1 LEKFMVIW
9 IIGLSGTGK
18 STLAVQVVE
27 RIRQSGS
34 KVVLL
39 DGDLI
44 RTLFGNDVDHTI
56 DGRRRNAER
65 LSVISKFLADQD
77 IHVVGAVLSIFPEW
91 RRWNRENIANY
102 SEVYIKAS
110 MQTLLRRDIKNLYA
124 KASKGEIVNVVGVD
138 IPFPEPENPDL
149 VIENDVDRL
158 DFHELTDR
166 IMSLHKVQ
174 DALSH
179 A

>member
-1 LEKFMVIW
+1 MVIW

-18 STLAVQVVE
+18 TTSASQVVE
-27 RIRQSGS
+27 RIRQLNG

-56 DGRRRNAER
+56 EGRRRNAER
-65 LSVISKFLADQD
+65 LSVLSKFLADQG
-77 IHVVGAVLSIFPEW
+77 IHVVAAVLSIFPEW
-91 RRWNRENIANY
+91 RRWNRENIPGY

-124 KASKGEIVNVVGVD
+124 RAARGEIINVVGVD
-138 IPFPEPENPDL
+138 IPFPEPENPEL

-158 DFHELTDR
+158 EFKELTDR
-166 IMSLHKVQ
+166 IMNLDTVRE
-174 DALSH
+174 ALGR

>member
-1 LEKFMVIW
+1 MVIW

-18 STLAVQVVE
+18 TTLATQVVE
-27 RIRQSGS
+27 RIRQLKG

-44 RTLFGNDVDHTI
+44 RDLFGNDVNHTI
-56 DGRRRNAER
+56 EGRRRNAER
-65 LSVISKFLADQD
+65 LSVLTKFLADQGV
-77 IHVVGAVLSIFPEW
+77 HVVAAVLSIFPEW
-91 RRWNRENIANY
+91 RRWNRENIADY
-102 SEVYIKAS
+102 SEVYLKAS

-124 KASKGEIVNVVGVD
+124 KAARGEIVDVVGVD

-149 VIENDVDRL
+149 VIENDVDLL
-158 DFHELTDR
+158 DFQKLTDK
-166 IMSLHKVQ
+166 IMSLETVQ
-174 DALSH
+174 LALSH

>member
-1 LEKFMVIW
+1 M
-9 IIGLSGTGK
+9 SGTGK
-18 STLAVQVVE
+18 TTLANQVVE
-27 RIRQSGS
+27 RIRQSNG

-56 DGRRRNAER
+56 EGRRRNAER
-65 LSVISKFLADQD
+65 LSVLSKFLADQG
-77 IHVVGAVLSIFPEW
+77 IHVVAAVLSIFPEW
-91 RRWNRENIANY
+91 RRWNRQNIPDY

-124 KASKGEIVNVVGVD
+124 RAARGEIVNVVGVD

-149 VIENDVDRL
+149 VIDNDVDRL
-158 DFHELTDR
+158 DFKELTDR
-166 IMSLHKVQ
+166 IMSI
-174 DALSH
+174 DAVREALGRE
-179 A
+179 

>member
-1 LEKFMVIW
+1 MVIW

-18 STLAVQVVE
+18 TTLASQVVE
-27 RIRQSGS
+27 RIRQLNG

-65 LSVISKFLADQD
+65 LSVLSKFLADQG
-77 IHVVGAVLSIFPEW
+77 IHVVAAVLSIFPEW
-91 RRWNRENIANY
+91 RRWNRENIHGY

-124 KASKGEIVNVVGVD
+124 RAARGEIVNVVGVD

-158 DFHELTDR
+158 EFKELTDR
-166 IMSLHKVQ
+166 IMSI
-174 DALSH
+174 DAVREALGR

>member
-1 LEKFMVIW
+1 MVIW

-18 STLAVQVVE
+18 TTLASQVVE
-27 RIRQSGS
+27 RIRQLNG
-34 KVVLL
+34 KVILL

-56 DGRRRNAER
+56 EGRRRNAQR
-65 LSVISKFLADQD
+65 LSVLSKFLADQG
-77 IHVVGAVLSIFPEW
+77 IHVVAAVLSMFPEW
-91 RRWNRENIANY
+91 RRWNRENIPDY

-124 KASKGEIVNVVGVD
+124 RAARGEIVNVVGVD
-138 IPFPEPENPDL
+138 IPFPEPENPEL
-149 VIENDVDRL
+149 VIENDLDRL
-158 DFHELTDR
+158 EFKELTDR
-166 IMSLHKVQ
+166 IMSIDAVR
-174 DALSH
+174 DALRR

>member
-1 LEKFMVIW
+1 MVIW

-18 STLAVQVVE
+18 TTLASQVVE
-27 RIRQSGS
+27 RIRQLNG

-56 DGRRRNAER
+56 EGRRRNAER
-65 LSVISKFLADQD
+65 LSVLSKFLADQG
-77 IHVVGAVLSIFPEW
+77 IHVVAAVLSIFPEW
-91 RRWNRENIANY
+91 RRWNRENIPDY

-110 MQTLLRRDIKNLYA
+110 MQTLLRRDIKNLYGRA
-124 KASKGEIVNVVGVD
+124 ARGEILNVVGVD

-149 VIENDVDRL
+149 VIENDLDRL
-158 DFHELTDR
+158 EFKEFTDR
-166 IMSLHKVQ
+166 IMSI
-174 DALSH
+174 DAVREGLER

>member
-1 LEKFMVIW
+1 MVIW

-18 STLAVQVVE
+18 TTLATQVVE
-27 RIRQSGS
+27 RIRQLNG

-56 DGRRRNAER
+56 EGRRHNAER
-65 LSVISKFLADQD
+65 LSVLSKFLADQG
-77 IHVVGAVLSIFPEW
+77 IHVVAAVLSIFPDW
-91 RRWNRENIANY
+91 RRWNRENIPNY

-110 MQTLLRRDIKNLYA
+110 METLLRRDIKDLYA
-124 KASKGEIVNVVGVD
+124 RATRGEIVNVVGVD
-138 IPFPEPENPDL
+138 IPFPEPENPEL

-158 DFHELTDR
+158 EFRELTDR
-166 IMSLHKVQ
+166 IMSIDTVRE
-174 DALSH
+174 ALGL

>member
-1 LEKFMVIW
+1 MVIW

-18 STLAVQVVE
+18 TTLASQVVE
-27 RIRQSGS
+27 RIRQLNG

-56 DGRRRNAER
+56 EGRRRNAER
-65 LSVISKFLADQD
+65 LSVLSKFLADQG
-77 IHVVGAVLSIFPEW
+77 IHVVAAVLSIFPEW
-91 RRWNRENIANY
+91 RRWNRENIPAY
-102 SEVYIKAS
+102 SEVYLKAS

-124 KASKGEIVNVVGVD
+124 RAARGEIVNVVGVD
-138 IPFPEPENPDL
+138 IPFPEPENPEL

-158 DFHELTDR
+158 EFKELTDK
-166 IMSLHKVQ
+166 IMNL
-174 DALSH
+174 DAVREALGR

>member
-1 LEKFMVIW
+1 MVIW
-9 IIGLSGTGK
+9 LIGLSGTGK
-18 STLAVQVVE
+18 TTLACQVVE
-27 RIRQSGS
+27 RIRQMNG

-56 DGRRRNAER
+56 EGRRRNAER
-65 LSVISKFLADQD
+65 LSVLTKYLADQG
-77 IHVVGAVLSIFPEW
+77 IHVVAAVLSIFPEW
-91 RRWNRENIANY
+91 RRWNRENIPDY
-102 SEVYIKAS
+102 SEVYLKAS

-124 KASKGEIVNVVGVD
+124 KATSSEIVNVVGVD

-158 DFHELTDR
+158 DFQELTDK
-166 IMSLHKVQ
+166 IMNLDKVREGLRR
-174 DALSH
+174 A
-179 A
+179 

>member
-1 LEKFMVIW
+1 MVIW

-18 STLAVQVVE
+18 TTLASQVVE
-27 RIRQSGS
+27 RIRQLNG

-56 DGRRRNAER
+56 EGRRRNAER
-65 LSVISKFLADQD
+65 LSVLSKFLADQG
-77 IHVVGAVLSIFPEW
+77 IHVVAAVLSIFPEW
-91 RRWNRENIANY
+91 RRWNRENIPNY

-124 KASKGEIVNVVGVD
+124 RAARGEIINVVGVD
-138 IPFPEPENPDL
+138 IPFPEPENPEL

-158 DFHELTDR
+158 EFDELTDR
-166 IMSLHKVQ
+166 IMSLGAVRE
-174 DALSH
+174 ALGR